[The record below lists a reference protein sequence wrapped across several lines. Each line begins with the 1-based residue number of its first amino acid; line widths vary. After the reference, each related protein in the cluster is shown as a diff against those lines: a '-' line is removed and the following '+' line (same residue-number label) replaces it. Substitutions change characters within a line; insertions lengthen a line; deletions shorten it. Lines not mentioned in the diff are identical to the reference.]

1 VGALRSVPNLFHRL
15 AACVMKVST
24 PLMGTVIWPVLADWD
39 VFAVAVLL
47 SENKI
52 DPTWFLAPSCPSLL

>member
-1 VGALRSVPNLFHRL
+1 
-15 AACVMKVST
+15 MKVST
-24 PLMGTVIWPVLADWD
+24 PLMGTVIWPVLANRV

-47 SENKI
+47 LENKI